1 MFLIKAKFLARVNG
15 AKLAHPGS
23 TCCLLCLIIHEVS
36 NTRLCYLVS
45 LCVLFELLCPENNKI
60 TCKSEFYVFCP
71 CSS

>member
-36 NTRLCYLVS
+36 NTRLCYLAS
-45 LCVLFELLCPENNKI
+45 LCVFARASLPGEQ
-60 TCKSEFYVFCP
+60 
-71 CSS
+71 